1 MVRYRNWRDADAIV
15 NAGPVACDR
24 RGRLYSAVLP
34 DAAIVFSDAHIGYG
48 ASDAESALHRFLR
61 RVPELASHL
70 VINGDLFE
78 FWFEYRTVIPRRAFP
93 TLEALAGVRRHGVR
107 LTVTG
112 GNHDRWGGD
121 FWRRELGADFHPE
134 EAELPL
140 AGMPARIRH
149 GDGMVDEG
157 VGDRLFHAAVRHP
170 VTTWMFRM
178 LHPDVGIRLVQ
189 RMAPHLAGKAKDS
202 AARERATDRQ
212 VEIARD
218 LLTRRAD
225 LRLVVVGHTHA
236 ARIEAFDG
244 RRWFV
249 NPGAW
254 AAGQS
259 YALITP
265 EGPSLHSWT
274 D

>member
-1 MVRYRNWRDADAIV
+1 MRYRNWRDAGAIV
-15 NAGPVACDR
+15 NAVPVACDR
-24 RGRLYSAVLP
+24 RRRLYSAVLP
-34 DAAIVFSDAHIGYG
+34 DAAIVLADAHIGYG
-48 ASDAESALHRFLR
+48 APDAESALHRFLG
-61 RVPELASHL
+61 RVPELAGHL

-93 TLEALAGVRRHGVR
+93 TLEALAGMRRRGVR

-121 FWRRELGADFHPE
+121 FWRRELEADFHPE
-134 EAELPL
+134 EAEVTL
-140 AGMPARIRH
+140 AGMRAWIRH

-157 VGDRLFHAAVRHP
+157 LGGRLFHAAVRHP
-170 VTTWMFRM
+170 VTTGMFRM
-178 LHPDVGIRLVQ
+178 LHPDLGIGLVH
-189 RMAPHLAGKAKDS
+189 RMSPRLAGKAKD
-202 AARERATDRQ
+202 AADREWATDRQ
-212 VEIARD
+212 AKFARD
-218 LLTRRAD
+218 LLTRRED
-225 LRLVVVGHTHA
+225 LRLVVLAHTHA
-236 ARIEAFDG
+236 ARIEAFEG

-254 AAGQS
+254 AAGLR

-265 EGPSLHSWT
+265 DGPSLHSGA